1 VKFVQSEKM
10 WQGHTDTLI
19 TQTYYQFCRLVSSA
33 ITPGAELKVIGDLP
47 FIK

>member
-19 TQTYYQFCRLVSSA
+19 TQTINSA
-33 ITPGAELKVIGDLP
+33 GWSYPPSLQGQS
-47 FIK
+47 